1 MRELQRPGLH
11 QAYMSRQ
18 VTILVPS
25 NRAMQEYRGRRGE
38 NLVLNHLIN
47 SIVIEDQLG
56 PRLNSLVTG
65 SPPIWITKRSAWLYF
80 NHARTLERNINLNS
94 DTGEEQKMF
103 IIDSVLEPLLPISAK
118 NATFSQDVTAGKLL
132 EKSTLYNLGDNGWTR
147 IFYHLTK
154 TNKRDVMFEVAG
166 RHTFFLPVDTAFDVS
181 KIEIE

>member
-1 MRELQRPGLH
+1 MT
-11 QAYMSRQ
+11 RQ

-25 NRAMQEYRGRRGE
+25 NKAMQEYRGRRGE

-47 SIVIEDQLG
+47 SIVLEDQLG
-56 PRLNSLVTG
+56 SRLNSLVTG

-132 EKSTLYNLGDNGWTR
+132 EK
-147 IFYHLTK
+147 
-154 TNKRDVMFEVAG
+154 
-166 RHTFFLPVDTAFDVS
+166 
-181 KIEIE
+181 